1 MCKNHVC
8 HSFYAYRICLFHSK
22 NCDSF
27 VSSLSLSLFFFFSSK
42 DSGTSGSAQLEIS
55 SVNLNDAGI
64 TLIQLNDSPQFSS
77 TPNDYPDT
85 YYCIG
90 ILHQETVIDVLS
102 FSIYQTYICVVV
114 LISQL
119 FILSWIQHELM
130 LFSSLSLGFSSLPM
144 KQMMPKRC
152 WTTNM
157 SWW

>member
-1 MCKNHVC
+1 MFVILFMHIVFVC
-8 HSFYAYRICLFHSK
+8 FIQRIVTHLFP
-22 NCDSF
+22 
-27 VSSLSLSLFFFFSSK
+27 LSLFFFFSSK

-114 LISQL
+114 LISQS
-119 FILSWIQHELM
+119 FILS
-130 LFSSLSLGFSSLPM
+130 
-144 KQMMPKRC
+144 
-152 WTTNM
+152 
-157 SWW
+157 